1 MPTSKIAA
9 ARIRARVRAK
19 NRLRAT
25 FSLAVLLYLIDAIWH
40 LSGPVWFTAHTVAAA
55 LFTAALAAYV
65 ILLVRQHRA
74 RRRAGEGET

>member
-1 MPTSKIAA
+1 M
-9 ARIRARVRAK
+9 
-19 NRLRAT
+19 
-25 FSLAVLLYLIDAIWH
+25 AVLLNLIDAIWH

-74 RRRAGEGET
+74 RRGAGEGET